1 MFKKDQS
8 DHTPSAPTPAA
19 PAAAGRRQTP
29 PHGGGPAV
37 IGPSITIKGDVTG
50 DEDLTIL
57 GKVQGTVNLAQHN
70 VTIGPSGR
78 VKADVR
84 GRMVIVEGEVD
95 GDLKAGEQIILR
107 HTAKVEGSISAPR
120 VALEDGAVFRG
131 AIEMDSASK
140 MGKENQPARTA
151 TGGVNGREK
160 AAESPKAPPS
170 GAPGKD
176 LYSLSPRL
184 CVGSA

>member
-1 MFKKDQS
+1 MFKKDQN
-8 DHTPSAPTPAA
+8 DYTPSTPAPAA
-19 PAAAGRRQTP
+19 PAAAGKRQAP
-29 PHGGGPAV
+29 LHGGAAAV
-37 IGPSITIKGDVTG
+37 LGPSITIKGDVLG

-57 GKVQGTVNLAQHN
+57 GRVQGTVNLAQHN

-95 GDLKAGEQIILR
+95 GDLKASEQIVLR

-140 MGKENQPARTA
+140 MGKESQPVKAA
-151 TGGVNGREK
+151 TGGGNDREK
-160 AAESPKAPPS
+160 APESSKAPPS
-170 GAPGKD
+170 GMPGKD
-176 LYSLSPRL
+176 L
-184 CVGSA
+184 SA

>member
-1 MFKKDQS
+1 MFKKDQN
-8 DHTPSAPTPAA
+8 DLTPSTPAPA
-19 PAAAGRRQTP
+19 PPAAAGRRQAP
-29 PHGGGPAV
+29 SHGGAAAV
-37 IGPSITIKGDVTG
+37 IGPSITIKGDVSG
-50 DEDLTIL
+50 DEDLMIL
-57 GKVQGTVNLAQHN
+57 GKVEGTVNLAQHN

-95 GDLKAGEQIILR
+95 GDLKAAEQIILR

-140 MGKENQPARTA
+140 TGKESQPASAA
-151 TGGVNGREK
+151 TGGDKGREK

-170 GAPGKD
+170 GVPGKD
-176 LYSLSPRL
+176 L
-184 CVGSA
+184 SA

>member
-1 MFKKDQS
+1 MFKKDQN
-8 DHTPSAPTPAA
+8 DHTPSAPAPSA
-19 PAAAGRRQTP
+19 PATAGRRQAP
-29 PHGGGPAV
+29 PHGGASAV
-37 IGPSITIKGDVTG
+37 IGPSITIKGDISG
-50 DEDLTIL
+50 DEDLMIL
-57 GKVQGTVNLAQHN
+57 GRVQGTVNLAQHN

-95 GDLKAGEQIILR
+95 GDLKAGEQIVLR

-140 MGKENQPARTA
+140 MGKESQPVKAA
-151 TGGVNGREK
+151 TGGGNGREK
-160 AAESPKAPPS
+160 AAESPKGPPS
-170 GAPGKD
+170 GSSGKD
-176 LYSLSPRL
+176 F
-184 CVGSA
+184 SA